1 MVPDLK
7 DFRLYY
13 DTSDRIPLY
22 EVVEADTETP
32 ISVYCKLV
40 GDRRGFI
47 LESVEGGEHLGRYSM
62 IGFDAYC
69 TLVSRDQKY
78 EIHRSKEVEQGA
90 GQTLDQVRR
99 LLQEEKIAPVP
110 GLPRFFGG
118 AVGYFG
124 YELVAELEKIPVPTE
139 DPLGLP
145 DCHLMFPEKVVVFD
159 HLKHVMQLIVL
170 IQTTGNVEADYAAAK
185 QKIEDMKSA
194 LNQAVPPRRIQ
205 TGTKSPLTKL
215 ISREK
220 YMAMVEEAKEA
231 IFAGDIFQVVPS
243 QRMEAPLT
251 VEPFEVYRTLR
262 SVNPSPYL
270 YYFNFDSLQLIG
282 SSPEILVRVEER
294 QVETRPIAGTVR
306 RGQND
311 QEDLKLAEELL
322 ADEKER
328 AEHLM
333 LVDLG
338 RNDIG
343 RVCQYGTVK
352 VPDFMIVE
360 KYSHVMHL
368 VSSVQG
374 RLKPDLDAV
383 AVLKACFPAGTLSG
397 APKVRAMEII
407 AELEPFRRGPYGGAV
422 GYIGYS
428 GNMDT
433 CINIRTFVVT
443 KGKIYA
449 QAGAGIVA
457 DSDPAKEY
465 EETINK
471 AQALFKALA
480 LTEEGKRCSL

>member
-1 MVPDLK
+1 MIPELK
-7 DFRLYY
+7 DFHLYY
-13 DTSDRIPLY
+13 DTCDRIPVY

-40 GDRRGFI
+40 GTREGFI
-47 LESVEGGEHLGRYSM
+47 LESVEGGEHLGRYSI
-62 IGFDAYC
+62 IGFEAYC

-78 EIHRSKEVEQGA
+78 TIQRSSGVEKSV
-90 GQTLDQVRR
+90 GQTLDQVRK
-99 LLQEEKIAPVP
+99 LLLEEKIAPVP

-124 YELVAELEKIPVPTE
+124 YELVAELEKIPVPAE

-170 IQTTGNVEADYAAAK
+170 TKTTGDIKADYAEAQ
-185 QKIEDMKSA
+185 QKLKDMKNA
-194 LNQAVPPRRIQ
+194 LAQGVPPRALPK
-205 TGTKSPLTKL
+205 GLKSPLTNL

-220 YMAMVEEAKEA
+220 FMAMVEQAKEA

-251 VEPFEVYRTLR
+251 VDPFEVYRTLR

-282 SSPEILVRVEER
+282 SSPELLVRVEEG

-311 QEDLKLAEELL
+311 QEDQRLAQELL

-374 RLKPDLDAV
+374 RLKPELDAV

-443 KGKIYA
+443 NGKIYA
-449 QAGAGIVA
+449 QAGAGVVA

-465 EETINK
+465 EETLNK